1 MQDPNDFGLDHI
13 FARLPARA
21 QMVDDTKI
29 E

>member
-1 MQDPNDFGLDHI
+1 MQDPNDFGLDHK